1 MRHSVRVSTLLDRVQ
16 EKEALDEVLGAV
28 RAGLS
33 GAVVLVGEVGVGKT
47 VLLDYAAASAAAE
60 MDVVRVVG
68 NESET
73 ELGFAALHQLVVP
86 FLGRLGRL
94 PAPQREALGSAFG
107 LVEVARPP
115 DLFLV
120 GLAALTLLADA
131 ASERPVLCLIDDAQ
145 WVDQASARVLGFV
158 ARRLLADRVGMLF
171 AVREESGRPAG
182 LEGLTELHVTG
193 LPESEAHLL
202 LTSVAAPGLE
212 RRVRERI
219 LVEARGNPLALVE
232 LGRELAEEDL
242 SVSASRGKPLPI
254 GRRLEERFL
263 SRVRSLPVQNQTL
276 LLLAAADQLGD
287 PALLW
292 RAAEQLG
299 IAQQDAEQPELDD
312 LLVIEPRVAF
322 RHPLMRSAVYQGA
335 SPEARRRAHE
345 ALAAAIDPE
354 LDPDRRAWHRAT
366 ATLRPDEDVAS
377 ELELSAR
384 RGGLASQA
392 AFFER
397 AAELST
403 DDVSR
408 CRRLVAAAEAH
419 SFAGAPQRTLA
430 LLDRAARS
438 ADGSLEQA
446 NLLRLRARTTLDLGE
461 TSEAVS
467 LFVRAAL
474 AYESFDIRAA
484 RDMILE
490 ALADCYWAGPQAMR
504 DAAMA
509 GKALPRVRESE
520 TSAMDLLMDG
530 FADLYL
536 GDWSAAA
543 PPLREA
549 IARVRAG
556 ELSWWQAPAGEQMTP
571 WEAWWAAMHLCDL
584 EAWRELISRGTDSFR
599 RRGMLTSL
607 AATLDN
613 LGVLEG
619 YCGRFD
625 RAEAY
630 LAEAHDVMAAI
641 GGSHLVSTTFTEVV
655 LLAYRGR
662 EAQAREAVVRLG
674 ERSATQGEGNRV
686 VSAARAEL
694 CVLDLSLGN
703 YAQAL
708 AAAQEVFV
716 ADPPFIGIK
725 ALPDLIEAACR
736 VGEEETARAGLI
748 RLQARAQASGSS
760 WALGLLARSQALV
773 ADDGQAEERFGEA
786 LAQLRD
792 AGATIDLARAHLLFG
807 EWLRRKRRRREAR
820 DQLRTAHQMFDMM
833 GADAFAMRAE
843 NELRATGE
851 RARRRAVGPR
861 EELTPQEERIA
872 RLAADGDSNQEIA
885 ARMFISPA
893 TVDYHLRKVFRK
905 LHVNHRA
912 EVVRRLMAED
922 ERAADA
928 PPPRST

>member
-1 MRHSVRVSTLLDRVQ
+1 M
-16 EKEALDEVLGAV
+16 
-28 RAGLS
+28 
-33 GAVVLVGEVGVGKT
+33 
-47 VLLDYAAASAAAE
+47 
-60 MDVVRVVG
+60 
-68 NESET
+68 
-73 ELGFAALHQLVVP
+73 
-86 FLGRLGRL
+86 
-94 PAPQREALGSAFG
+94 
-107 LVEVARPP
+107 
-115 DLFLV
+115 
-120 GLAALTLLADA
+120 
-131 ASERPVLCLIDDAQ
+131 LCLIDDAQ
-145 WVDQASARVLGFV
+145 WIDQASARVLGFV

-212 RRVRERI
+212 QLVRERI
-219 LVEARGNPLALVE
+219 LLEARGNPLALLE
-232 LGRELAEEDL
+232 LGRELADERL
-242 SVSASRGKPLPI
+242 SVSASLHQPLPI
-254 GRRLEERFL
+254 GRRLEQRFL
-263 SRVRSLPVQNQTL
+263 SRVRSLPVKTQRL
-276 LLLAAADQLGD
+276 LLLAAAEQLGD

-292 RAAEQLG
+292 RAAENLG
-299 IAQQDAEQPELDD
+299 IDEHDAEQPELYR
-312 LLVIEPRVAF
+312 LLVLEPRVAF

-354 LDPDRRAWHRAT
+354 LDPDRRAFHRAA
-366 ATLRPDEDVAS
+366 ATVRPDEDVAS
-377 ELELSAR
+377 ELERSAERAGR

-403 DDVSR
+403 DEVSR
-408 CRRLVAAAEAH
+408 HRRLVAAAEAH
-419 SFAGAPQRTLA
+419 SFAGEPQRALA

-446 NLLRLRARTTLDLGE
+446 KVLGLRATTTFYLGE

-474 AYESFDIRAA
+474 AYESLDVRAA
-484 RDMILE
+484 RDLVLE
-490 ALADCYWAGPQAMR
+490 ALSYCYWAGAQAMH

-509 GKALPRVRESE
+509 GKALPGVRESE

-530 FADLYL
+530 LADLYL
-536 GDWSAAA
+536 GDWSAGA
-543 PPLREA
+543 PPLHAA

-556 ELSWWQAPAGEQMTP
+556 ELSRWQAPGGGRITP

-584 EAWRELISRGTDSFR
+584 EAWRELVSRNIDSIR

-607 AATLDN
+607 AVNLDN

-625 RAEAY
+625 RAEAH

-641 GGSHLVSTTFTEVV
+641 GVSYLGRTTFTDVV

-662 EAQAREAVVRLG
+662 EAQAREAVERLG
-674 ERSATQGEGNRV
+674 ERSATRGEGNRV
-686 VSAARAEL
+686 AIAARAEL

-736 VGEEETARAGLI
+736 VGEEETARAGVM
-748 RLQARAQASGSS
+748 RLQERAQASGSS
-760 WALGLLARSQALV
+760 WALGLLARSQALI

-786 LAQLRD
+786 LAQFEDSGSDLRSRSRPP
-792 AGATIDLARAHLLFG
+792 AV
-807 EWLRRKRRRREAR
+807 RRVAPPHAPAPR
-820 DQLRTAHQMFDMM
+820 
-833 GADAFAMRAE
+833 
-843 NELRATGE
+843 
-851 RARRRAVGPR
+851 GPR
-861 EELTPQEERIA
+861 P
-872 RLAADGDSNQEIA
+872 
-885 ARMFISPA
+885 
-893 TVDYHLRKVFRK
+893 
-905 LHVNHRA
+905 
-912 EVVRRLMAED
+912 AED
-922 ERAADA
+922 RGRDV
-928 PPPRST
+928 RHDGR